1 MPKGGARNRSGPQ
14 PDPNSA
20 RSDRRG
26 LKLGQLPSG
35 GFSGQAP
42 DFPIPQIDRAVWVT
56 DEEGKRHKEV
66 DENASHEFRSRE
78 LEVWG
83 ESWRTPQASMWASE
97 SWRWPTIAEFCRLKT
112 VVEME
117 PDANASLVAQLH
129 RFRDQIGLTP
139 AGLRENGW
147 SIVADELEPR
157 RSPTVEV
164 SSGAPVRRLRAVA
177 GD

>member
-1 MPKGGARNRSGPQ
+1 LTKGGARNRSGPQ
-14 PDPNSA
+14 PDPNSG

-26 LKLGQLPSG
+26 LKLGQLPSEG
-35 GFSGQAP
+35 YSGVVP
-42 DFPIPQIDRAVWVT
+42 DFPIPQMDRFTIET
-56 DEEGKRHKEV
+56 DEDGKRHRV
-66 DENASHEFRSRE
+66 NDADASHEFRSRE

-83 ESWRTPQASMWASE
+83 ESWAMPQASMWARE
-97 SWRWPTIAEFCRLKT
+97 SWRWPTVAEFCRLKT

-147 SIVADELEPR
+147 SIVSDELESR
-157 RSPTVEV
+157 RTPVAEV
-164 SSGAPVRRLRAVA
+164 NSAAPVRRLRAVSSE
-177 GD
+177 